1 MEQQQQL
8 IYQRISD
15 ALEESG
21 GISKIRKNQQ
31 QGYSFRGIDDVYNA
45 LHTVLAKHKIF
56 TTSEIVEKERYE
68 WDTKNGGRMSEY
80 VLLIRWRFCTTDGSY
95 VTTETVGQAMDSG
108 DKAANKAMSAAH
120 KYAFLQIFAIPTEG
134 DNDTENHSH
143 EPARRSDPQ
152 PIATTKQI
160 FCTEKQ
166 VELIRKV
173 YKSHVVTQVERDRI
187 EAKIA
192 DGSAD
197 GSAIIK
203 WLETETA
210 SRKEVERQ
218 QAEDAAK
225 EKLKSDGVI

>member
-1 MEQQQQL
+1 ML
-8 IYQRISD
+8 SCKFLRYRQR
-15 ALEESG
+15 
-21 GISKIRKNQQ
+21 
-31 QGYSFRGIDDVYNA
+31 
-45 LHTVLAKHKIF
+45 
-56 TTSEIVEKERYE
+56 
-68 WDTKNGGRMSEY
+68 
-80 VLLIRWRFCTTDGSY
+80 
-95 VTTETVGQAMDSG
+95 
-108 DKAANKAMSAAH
+108 
-120 KYAFLQIFAIPTEG
+120 G
-134 DNDTENHSH
+134 DNDTENYSH

>member
-15 ALEESG
+15 ALEESD
-21 GISKIRKNQQ
+21 GISKSRKNQQ

-134 DNDTENHSH
+134 DNDTENYSH

>member
-15 ALEESG
+15 ALKETDS
-21 GISKIRKNQQ
+21 ISKGRKNQM
-31 QGYSFRGIDDVYNA
+31 QGYNFRGIDDIYNSI
-45 LHTVLAKHKIF
+45 HSVLAKNQIF
-56 TTSEIVEKERYE
+56 TASEIVEKERIE
-68 WDTKNGGRMSEY
+68 WETQKGGRMTEY
-80 VLLIRWRFCTTDGSY
+80 VIQIRWRFYTTDGSY

-152 PIATTKQI
+152 PIATKKQI

-173 YKSHVVTQVERDRI
+173 YKSHVVTQIERDRI
-187 EAKIA
+187 EAKIS